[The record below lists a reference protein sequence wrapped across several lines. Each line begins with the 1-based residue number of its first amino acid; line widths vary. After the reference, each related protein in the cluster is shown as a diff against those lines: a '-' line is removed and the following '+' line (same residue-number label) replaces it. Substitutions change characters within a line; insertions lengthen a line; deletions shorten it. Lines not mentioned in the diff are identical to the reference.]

1 MMTYD
6 KMLVKSVI
14 EIKVLNK
21 STSKSFQLVDV
32 LEFICREIIY
42 LKFFKKIAVRLL
54 LQCSSSA

>member
-14 EIKVLNK
+14 VIKVLNK

-42 LKFFKKIAVRLL
+42 LKFKKKIAVRLL
-54 LQCSSSA
+54 LQCSSST

>member
-14 EIKVLNK
+14 VIKVLNK

-42 LKFFKKIAVRLL
+42 LKF
-54 LQCSSSA
+54 